1 MPKGT
6 CSAQALFEQFEQF
19 EQFEHVAYWLRAVKV
34 RKHGEL

>member
-6 CSAQALFEQFEQF
+6 CSAQGLFEQFEQF
-19 EQFEHVAYWLRAVKV
+19 ELFEHFANWLRAVKV